1 MSEDQAYEC
10 ENCGGQARIEAG
22 GPVPECCG
30 RAMKSIALDQCTLTT
45 TAEHSRFDKDDEP
58 CDDGRAG

>member
-1 MSEDQAYEC
+1 MSQDKAYEC
-10 ENCGGQARIEAG
+10 ENCKGQVMAAAD

-30 RAMKSIALDQCTLTT
+30 QAMKSIPLDKCTLST
-45 TAEHSRFDKDDEP
+45 TAEHSRYDKNDEP